1 MCEELRIE
9 FGERFAKLV
18 EFIGGAVELKAKELR
33 KGKGFFDT
41 GTYVFEV
48 F

>member
-9 FGERFAKLV
+9 FGERFAKFV
-18 EFIGGAVELKAKELR
+18 EFGGGAVELKAKELR
-33 KGKGFFDT
+33 ESKGFFDT
-41 GTYVFEV
+41 RTYIFEV